1 MTIKGKYV
9 GKITINFEI
18 DENTEG
24 LLPFDLFQKQVHE
37 ELDGFLQDIISE
49 EMGELGNIKVE
60 KVNANIRLE

>member
-49 EMGELGNIKVE
+49 EIGELGSIKAE
-60 KVNANIRLE
+60 KVNADIWLE

>member
-1 MTIKGKYV
+1 MIKGKYV
-9 GKITINFEI
+9 GKITVNFEI
-18 DENTEG
+18 DENTED

>member
-1 MTIKGKYV
+1 MTIKGKYA

-37 ELDGFLQDIISE
+37 ELTGFLQDVISE
-49 EMGELGNIKVE
+49 EIGELGSIKVE
-60 KVNANIRLE
+60 KVNADIWLE